1 MLRIAVGNGPP
12 VRQAAMSTLSRF
24 LLACWCLLVAAHAQ
38 AQSGTAMVR
47 RAPTLNG
54 SVEGSVHIATAEN
67 VTLNSSAKIAGNLLI
82 PGTPTVQLNGTPV
95 YGGTIDSAGSATPTS
110 HKVILNSGARLQHVV
125 RRADSFSLPAVAEP
139 PQPAGTRS
147 VSLNNSSQSPG
158 DFATLKNLTL
168 NSNVGDIAVPPG
180 TYGNF
185 NANAGSSF
193 TLGIAGSPVR
203 AEYNFQ
209 NLTLNSSSEL
219 RVVGPVVVTIS
230 GGFSTNA
237 TVGNATHPAWLKLRV
252 AGGGLSV
259 ASNRSVYADLES
271 PQGTLTLNGGSVFV
285 GQVALD
291 RLIVNS
297 NATLRLVA
305 PANPTNQPPTVT
317 LDALAAG
324 TTYTAPA
331 TFLISASA
339 SDADGSVARVEFYAG
354 LTKIGETTSASPAS
368 ATVTLATPGRHRL
381 FARAIDDRGA
391 ATDSVA
397 VEVRVLPGLPYL
409 AGFEADEGYS
419 VGALHDQLGWSTSGG
434 SARVTIE
441 AAAAGLRSVVL
452 DAATVATVADQEF
465 GAMPSNPGTV
475 FVDFFVKPAAGAT
488 AGAGSQFDLDNARL
502 AFVID
507 GNLGRFA
514 ALDGDGSGSGNW
526 RTLAAT
532 VATTGGQANEW
543 QRLTTRLDYTAKTWD
558 VFLNGRLLAHDLR
571 FRFGAATQFSGIS
584 IQGHPNAPSY
594 FDSLYAGI
602 ENSLFSD
609 ADHDGMD
616 DAWETAHG
624 INPALN
630 DRSGDADADGLSNI
644 LEFSLGTHP
653 TLADTDADGVGDG
666 YEVRHAL
673 NPLLADGDEDAD
685 WDGLTN
691 RQEFQLGTSS
701 SAFDTD
707 GDELPD
713 ALEVAYGFDPLRAQ
727 PETQLGVDADGDGL
741 TLAQELD
748 LGTNPTAKDDLAAG
762 GDSDSDGLP
771 DRWEIAHGLNP
782 KVGEALETLN
792 ADADADGLTLAQEV
806 QLGTDPAKAD
816 TDGDGMSDG
825 FEHAHTLNA
834 LANDAEADAD
844 GDGLSN
850 FAEFR
855 QGSDPSDYYNG
866 REPEILPFIGG
877 NFDLGARN
885 VLAVRVTDKLG
896 APLVNAPV
904 VFEVGDDEPSDIALT
919 PGGPSVGRTAEVRTG
934 PGGIARI
941 YLRPP
946 P

>member
-1 MLRIAVGNGPP
+1 MHV
-12 VRQAAMSTLSRF
+12 AM
-24 LLACWCLLVAAHAQ
+24 
-38 AQSGTAMVR
+38 
-47 RAPTLNG
+47 
-54 SVEGSVHIATAEN
+54 AEN
-67 VTLNSSAKIAGNLLI
+67 ITLNSSAKVTGDLLL
-82 PGTPTVQLNGTPV
+82 PGTPKVQLNGTPA
-95 YGGTIDSAGSATPTS
+95 YAGTLDGTGSATPAT
-110 HKVILNSGARLQHVV
+110 HKVILNSGAKLQHVI
-125 RRADSFSLPAVAEP
+125 RRTDPFSLSPIAAP
-139 PQPAGTRS
+139 PLPTGTRS
-147 VSLNNSSQSPG
+147 VSLNHSSQSPG

-168 NSNVGDIAVPPG
+168 NSNVGDVAVPPG

-193 TLGIAGSPVR
+193 TLGVAGATTR
-203 AEYNFQ
+203 ADYNFQ

-219 RVVGPVVVTIS
+219 RVLGPVTVTIS

-237 TVGNATHPAWLKLRV
+237 NMGNASHPEWLKLRI
-252 AGGGLSV
+252 ANGGLSL
-259 ASNRSVYADLES
+259 ASNRSVYADLAA
-271 PQGTLTLNGGSVFV
+271 PDGTLTLNGGSVLT

-305 PANPTNQPPTVT
+305 PANPTNQPPIVT
-317 LDALAAG
+317 L
-324 TTYTAPA
+324 TAPA
-331 TFLISASA
+331 PGTAYTSPVSFVMTANA
-339 SDADGSVARVEFYAG
+339 ADADGGVVRVEFYDG
-354 LTKIGETTSASPAS
+354 LTKLGETTSATPAS
-368 ATVTLATPGRHRL
+368 VPVVLVTPGLHRL
-381 FARAIDDRGA
+381 VARAVDDRGA
-391 ATDSVA
+391 ATDSAA
-397 VEVRVLPGLPYL
+397 VELRLLPGLPYL
-409 AGFEADEGYS
+409 AGFEADEGYA
-419 VGALHDQLGWSTSGG
+419 VGVLHDQLGWSTSGG
-434 SARVTIE
+434 AARVSTDV
-441 AAAAGLRSVVL
+441 AATGVRSVVL
-452 DAATVATVADQEF
+452 DAAAVATLADQEF
-465 GAMPSNPGTV
+465 GPMPVNPTTV

-526 RTLAAT
+526 HTLPAT
-532 VATTGGQANEW
+532 VVTIDGQATGW

-571 FRFGAATQFSGIS
+571 FRFGAAAHFGGLSF
-584 IQGHPNAPSY
+584 QGHPTAPSY

-602 ENSLFSD
+602 ENSLFND

-616 DAWETAHG
+616 DTWETAHG
-624 INPALN
+624 LNPALN
-630 DRSGDADADGLSNI
+630 DRSGDTDGDGLSNI

-653 TLADTDADGVGDG
+653 ARADTDADGVADG

-673 NPLLADGDEDAD
+673 NPLLADAAEDAD

-691 RQEFQLGTSS
+691 LQEFQFGTSS

-707 GDELPD
+707 GDGLPD
-713 ALEVAYGFDPLRAQ
+713 ALEVSYGFDPLHAQ
-727 PETQLGVDADGDGL
+727 PGTQLDVDADGDGL

-748 LGTNPTAKDDLAAG
+748 LGTNPTAKDDLVAG
-762 GDSDSDGLP
+762 GDTDGDGLP

-782 KVGEALETLN
+782 KIGEPLETLN
-792 ADADADGLTLAQEV
+792 ADADNDGLTLAQEV
-806 QLGTDPAKAD
+806 QLGTDPAKND
-816 TDGDGMSDG
+816 TDGDGMSDD

-834 LANDAEADAD
+834 RINDAETDAD

-850 FAEFR
+850 LAEFR

-866 REPEILPFIGG
+866 REPEILSFIGG

-896 APLVNAPV
+896 NPLVNAPV
-904 VFEVGDDEPSDIALT
+904 VFEVGEDEPSDIALT
-919 PGGPSVGRTAEVRTG
+919 PGGPSVGRIAEVRTG

-941 YLRPP
+941 FLRPP